1 LKVRKDSVTV
11 LLTAALIA
19 TQDFQLRFRSGRVP
33 ACLLQ
38 REKVSLLLCELAFAF
53 DDLTFDLSQL
63 V

>member
-1 LKVRKDSVTV
+1 
-11 LLTAALIA
+11 LIA